1 METKQTLLD
10 TFIAPQ
16 ENRFSVFEQFVGLG
30 RKGLRKH
37 SLILKF
43 ESVYVISQKQL
54 SENSTKNG
62 AWKLVLL
69 PFFLYFERIF
79 CKKESEQFFYADF
92 DIF

>member
-16 ENRFSVFEQFVGLG
+16 ENCFSVFEQFVGLG

-69 PFFLYFERIF
+69 PFFSLF
-79 CKKESEQFFYADF
+79 
-92 DIF
+92 

>member
-1 METKQTLLD
+1 METRQTLLD

-16 ENRFSVFEQFVGLG
+16 ENCFSVFEQFVGLG

-43 ESVYVISQKQL
+43 ESVYVISQK
-54 SENSTKNG
+54 TTIKKFYKKWG
-62 AWKLVLL
+62 LVLVS
-69 PFFLYFERIF
+69 FFLYFERIF
-79 CKKESEQFFYADF
+79 CKKESEQFFHADF